1 MKIPVIKN
9 LVETASMEQLLA
21 AEEALCDERQ
31 PEIQVDGDDEGE
43 QLTHVLAAQF
53 IQTEMKEKG
62 VDYMT
67 ALRSYTSKV
76 RTSIS

>member
-1 MKIPVIKN
+1 MKLPVIKK

-21 AEEALCDERQ
+21 AEESILNETAPSIEV
-31 PEIQVDGDDEGE
+31 EGVDEGE
-43 QLTHVLAAQF
+43 QLTHVMAAQF
-53 IQTEMKEKG
+53 IKNEMAEKA

-67 ALRSYTSKV
+67 AMRSYTLKV